1 MTEAGRSSS
10 RLVALVCPACGAELD
25 GLAAD
30 RVFGCSA
37 CAKAFSVEPDG
48 LAASSF
54 AAWEP
59 EQEGAV
65 VFLPLWTFEI
75 EATVVLPPKPR
86 TSHAPGLPA
95 PGDRL
100 VPFDEGVV
108 HVTAF
113 ELIGRGRFGDP
124 GLHLTRRRPAY
135 RLREG
140 SPPRLAGATLGRKA
154 AERLI
159 PATLLAVLDARED
172 VFGAKVDVRVVSATL
187 ALVPFADRE
196 DGGVVEPFGG
206 IGYARAAI
214 PDLEAIRAAGR
225 A

>member
-1 MTEAGRSSS
+1 MTEAERPPP
-10 RLVALVCPACGAELD
+10 RLVALVCPGCGAELD

-37 CAKAFSVEPDG
+37 CAKALSVEPDG
-48 LAASSF
+48 LAVSAL
-54 AAWEP
+54 AAWLPEP
-59 EQEGAV
+59 AGAV
-65 VFLPLWTFEI
+65 VYLPLWTFEI

-113 ELIGRGRFGDP
+113 ELVGRGRFGDP

-140 SPPRLAGATLGRKA
+140 APPRLAGATLSRGA
-154 AERLI
+154 AEGLI

-172 VFGAKVDVRVVSATL
+172 VFGAKVDVRVAAATL
-187 ALVPFADRE
+187 SLVPFAERE

-206 IGYARAAI
+206 IGYAPAAI
-214 PDLEAIRAAGR
+214 PDLAAIRAEGR